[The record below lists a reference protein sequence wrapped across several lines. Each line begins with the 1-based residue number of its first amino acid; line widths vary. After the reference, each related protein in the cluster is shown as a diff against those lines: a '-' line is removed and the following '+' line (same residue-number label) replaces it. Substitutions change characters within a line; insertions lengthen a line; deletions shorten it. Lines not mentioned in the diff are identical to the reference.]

1 MTDIGRSCVPAL
13 CRPTGTYICVKHLA
27 HMSYVICT
35 VTYGGGRGGG
45 GGGGGGERRAPDQSL
60 QIFM

>member
-13 CRPTGTYICVKHLA
+13 CRPTGTYICVKHLIICA

-35 VTYGGGRGGG
+35 VTYGGG
-45 GGGGGGERRAPDQSL
+45 GGEGGHLINLCKSL
-60 QIFM
+60 CRSM

>member
-35 VTYGGGRGGG
+35 VTYGGGGGG
-45 GGGGGGERRAPDQSL
+45 GHLINLCKSL
-60 QIFM
+60 CRSM